1 MSEIMDSENE
11 ALKVLA
17 KLMER
22 KPSKNKD
29 QLLKYWTNTMA
40 NASPQRKEEIRRTM
54 WVRVA
59 QAAAEL
65 NDIQD
70 KLEHELSTANWPS

>member
-1 MSEIMDSENE
+1 MSKIMESENE

-17 KLMER
+17 SLMER

-29 QLLKYWTNTMA
+29 QLLKYWTNTMGK
-40 NASPQRKEEIRRTM
+40 ASPQQREELERTM

-59 QAAAEL
+59 QAHVEL
-65 NDIQD
+65 SDMQE
-70 KLEHELSTANWPS
+70 KLERELSTAS